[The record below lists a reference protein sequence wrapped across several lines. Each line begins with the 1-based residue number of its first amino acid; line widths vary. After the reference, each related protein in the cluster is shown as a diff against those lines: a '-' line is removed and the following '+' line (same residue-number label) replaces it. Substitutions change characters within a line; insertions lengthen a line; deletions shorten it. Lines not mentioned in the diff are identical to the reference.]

1 MELTLTYELEQFE
14 PLYAA
19 EKADGKGAPKAGNDR
34 PGADWL
40 PVENVD
46 VDALPIHDTVK
57 TVIVT
62 GKHPNEPDRFPS
74 TSECVAYCLTALLA
88 ALVAKEVCLGI
99 LMDKRFKVGEGLRRK
114 PDPLYEAR
122 RQIERIVTYVDGQ
135 FELDR
140 FHKPKKDSQKNL
152 LLAFHNAGVSFTF
165 DEFLQK
171 IMITGLTGH
180 GPVFDDHASIVLR
193 LKIEQEYGVK
203 ASVEY
208 FNDFCLKEAYEHRVH
223 PVRDRVAALQTTWDG
238 KPRIETW
245 LIDHL
250 GAPDTPYFRAIGR
263 IWMVAGVKRVR
274 DPGCKFDQLLVL
286 EGPQGAGKSS
296 VLRALAMEAD
306 WFSDFF
312 PLTDDPKRVI
322 EALQGKFVVEMAEL
336 SGMRKTDVEPLKAL
350 ISRQVDEARMAY
362 GRQTRRHPRQ
372 CILAGTTNNTKYLRD
387 VTGARR
393 FWPVP
398 VGEIDI
404 DAFRRV
410 VPQLWAEAAHRE
422 AMGEPITL
430 DEELYPAATEIQE
443 DRRVEHPFFDELDKW
458 LGELEGKILAAD
470 VWIILGKPG
479 GQRTQTD
486 NEQVGEAM
494 RKLGF
499 ARDSMRFGGKNPKN
513 GYWRVNKRDRIEVY
527 LDEHNRFRGV
537 GIGPEEM

>member
-1 MELTLTYELEQFE
+1 MELNLTYELDQFE

-19 EKADGKGAPKAGNDR
+19 DDISAKGVPKVGNNQ
-34 PGADWL
+34 PGAEWL

-57 TVIVT
+57 TVIWT
-62 GKHPNEPDRFPS
+62 GQHPTEPNRFPS
-74 TSECVAYCLTALLA
+74 TSECVAYSLTALLGA
-88 ALVAKEVCLGI
+88 PVAKDVCLGI
-99 LMDKRFKVGEGLRRK
+99 LLDKRFKVGEGLRLK
-114 PDPLYEAR
+114 PDPNYEAR
-122 RQIERIVTYVDGQ
+122 RQIERIAVYVDGI

-140 FHKPKKDSQKNL
+140 FHKPKKDSQKNI
-152 LLAFHNAGVSFTF
+152 LLAFHKTEVRFTF

-171 IMITGLTGH
+171 IMITGLNGH

-193 LKIEQEYGVK
+193 LKIEHEHGVK
-203 ASVEY
+203 ASAEY

-223 PVRDRVAALQTTWDG
+223 PVRDRMAALQPTWDG
-238 KPRIETW
+238 TQRIETW
-245 LIDHL
+245 LIDYF

-263 IWMVAGVKRVR
+263 IWLIAGVRRVR

-286 EGPQGAGKSS
+286 EGLQGVGKSTA
-296 VLRALAMEAD
+296 LRALAMEAD

-322 EALQGKFVVEMAEL
+322 EALTGKFVVEMAEL

-398 VGEIDI
+398 VGVIDI
-404 DAFRRV
+404 DAFRLII
-410 VPQLWAEAAHRE
+410 PQLWAEAAHRE

-430 DEELYPAATEIQE
+430 DEALYPAASEIQE

-458 LGELEGKILAAD
+458 LVDLEGKILAAD
-470 VWIILGKPG
+470 VWTILAKPG

-499 ARDSMRFGGKNPKN
+499 ARDSMRFGGKNPQN
-513 GYWRVNKRDRIEVY
+513 GYWRGNKKDRINVH
-527 LDEHNRFRGV
+527 LDEHNRLSSVGV
-537 GIGPEEM
+537 GPEHM